1 MYFWKYW
8 RDTRRGVYIY
18 LGLLIFFAVVWAA
31 SMYSWNRV
39 ARIGGDPATLWMNEL
54 GVTFALSYLCAL
66 VMGFA
71 TGSNNAGADI
81 GKGTG
86 DFLLT
91 RPRSRRY
98 FVWAG
103 WVAGIVELLGLIIF
117 TSVFVFALS
126 VWAIGPAW
134 RQVSSA
140 AHFEIGDKGQSAIL
154 DLPLMFATVVLT
166 GAVIYGLTYFMG
178 VLLRGGQKGVI
189 WSLAVMFGYSI
200 ISSLLRQF
208 AGIRLPSLSLVDMAL
223 HPVQHWYLEPRIQIA
238 GWSMLALAF
247 PFAAQAVLGRSDI

>member
-8 RDTRRGVYIY
+8 RDTRRSVYIY
-18 LGLLIFFAVVWAA
+18 LGLLIFFAVVWVA
-31 SMYSWNRV
+31 SMYGYNRV
-39 ARIGGDPATLWMNEL
+39 GHIDGDLANLWMMEL
-54 GVTFALSYLCAL
+54 GVAFALSYLCAL

-71 TGSNNAGADI
+71 TGSNSVGSDI

-103 WVAGIVELLGLIIF
+103 WAAGLVELFSLITF
-117 TSVFVFALS
+117 TTLFVFAMIAWATGA
-126 VWAIGPAW
+126 VWRRVASPA
-134 RQVSSA
+134 RFTIA
-140 AHFEIGDKGQSAIL
+140 DKAVM
-154 DLPLMFATVVLT
+154 DVALMLATIVLT
-166 GAVIYGLTYFMG
+166 AAVIYGLTYFMG

-189 WSLAVMFGYSI
+189 WTLAVMFGYSI

-208 AGIRLPSLSLVDMAL
+208 AGITLPSLNLADLAS
-223 HPVQHWYLEPRIQIA
+223 HPAEHWYLEPRIQIA
-238 GWSMLALAF
+238 GWSVLALAF
-247 PFAAQAVLGRSDI
+247 PFAAQVVLERTDI

>member
-8 RDTRRGVYIY
+8 CDTRRGVYIY
-18 LGLLIFFAVVWAA
+18 LGLLIFFAVVWVA
-31 SMYSWNRV
+31 SMYGYNRV
-39 ARIGGDPATLWMNEL
+39 GHIHGDPANLWMMEL
-54 GVTFALSYLCAL
+54 GVAFALSYLCAL

-71 TGSNNAGADI
+71 TGSNSVGSDI

-117 TSVFVFALS
+117 TTVFVFALN
-126 VWAIGPAW
+126 VWAIGPVW

-140 AHFEIGDKGQSAIL
+140 GHFAIGDKGQSAIL
-154 DLPLMFATVVLT
+154 DLPLMFAMVVLT
-166 GAVIYGLTYFMG
+166 AAVIYGLTYFMG
-178 VLLRGGQKGVI
+178 VLLRGGQRGVI
-189 WSLAVMFGYSI
+189 WSVALMFGYSI
-200 ISSLLRQF
+200 IGSLLKQF
-208 AGIRLPSLSLVDMAL
+208 AGVNLPSLSLADMAP
-223 HPVQHWYLEPRIQIA
+223 HPVQHWYLEPRIQIT
-238 GWSMLALAF
+238 GWSVLALAF
-247 PFAAQAVLGRSDI
+247 PFAAQVVLERSDI

>member
-18 LGLLIFFAVVWAA
+18 LGLLIFFAVVWVA
-31 SMYSWNRV
+31 SMYGYNRV
-39 ARIGGDPATLWMNEL
+39 GHIHDDPATLWMMEL
-54 GVTFALSYLCAL
+54 GVAFALSYLCAL

-71 TGSNNAGADI
+71 TGSNSVGSDI

-103 WVAGIVELLGLIIF
+103 WTAGLVELFALITF
-117 TSVFVFALS
+117 TTLFVFAMIA
-126 VWAIGPAW
+126 WATGPVW
-134 RQVSSA
+134 RQVASPA
-140 AHFEIGDKGQSAIL
+140 RFTIADKAVM
-154 DLPLMFATVVLT
+154 DVALMLATIVLT
-166 GAVIYGLTYFMG
+166 AAVIYGLTYFMG
-178 VLLRGGQKGVI
+178 ILLRGGQKGVI
-189 WSLAVMFGYSI
+189 WTLAVMFGYSI

-208 AGIRLPSLSLVDMAL
+208 AGITLPSLNLADLAS
-223 HPVQHWYLEPRIQIA
+223 HPVQHWYLEPRIQIT
-238 GWSMLALAF
+238 GWSVLALAF
-247 PFAAQAVLGRSDI
+247 PFAAQVVLERSDI